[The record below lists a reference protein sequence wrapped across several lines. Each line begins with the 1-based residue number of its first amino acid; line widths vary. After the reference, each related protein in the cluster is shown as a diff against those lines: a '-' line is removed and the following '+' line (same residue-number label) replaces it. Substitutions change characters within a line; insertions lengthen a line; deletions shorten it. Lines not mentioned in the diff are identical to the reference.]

1 MDYKREWRIVPD
13 RYSRTMKVTAAL
25 KATLRDYKPP
35 LIPPRFADH
44 AKASVMVLVRDA
56 SRPTI
61 VLTERTS
68 HLSSHAGE
76 VAWPGGRVESA
87 DVNPLAAG
95 LRETFEEIGVPEAAV
110 AVIGELPGEI
120 SKFGLWVT
128 PYVGLISA
136 DQTLTANPSEVA
148 SVFEIPMDWL
158 LANPPSE
165 IERLDRHG
173 ETQWA
178 PVYRFGTYRVW
189 GLTALILAS
198 LVDISGISDR

>member
-1 MDYKREWRIVPD
+1 MNA
-13 RYSRTMKVTAAL
+13 TAAL
-25 KATLRDYKPP
+25 KSALQNYEPP
-35 LIPPRFADH
+35 PIPPQFMDS
-44 AKASVMVLVRDA
+44 AKASVMVLVREG

-61 VLTERTS
+61 VLTERTA

-76 VAWPGGRVESA
+76 VAWPGGRVEPV

-95 LRETFEEIGVPEAAV
+95 LRETFEEIGVPQAAV
-110 AVIGELPGEI
+110 TVIGELPGEI
-120 SKFGLWVT
+120 SKFGLWVM

-136 DQTLTANPSEVA
+136 DQSVTANPSEVA
-148 SVFEIPMDWL
+148 SIFEIPMDWL
-158 LANPPSE
+158 SANPPNE

-178 PVYRFGTYRVW
+178 PVYYFGNYRVW

-198 LVDISGISDR
+198 LVDISGISDHEPVR

>member
-1 MDYKREWRIVPD
+1 MNA
-13 RYSRTMKVTAAL
+13 TAAL
-25 KATLRDYKPP
+25 KSALQNYEPP
-35 LIPPRFADH
+35 PIPPQFMDS
-44 AKASVMVLVRDA
+44 AKASVMVLVREG

-61 VLTERTS
+61 VLTERTA

-87 DVNPLAAG
+87 DANPLAAG
-95 LRETFEEIGVPEAAV
+95 LRETFEEIGVPQAAV
-110 AVIGELPGEI
+110 RVIGELPGEI
-120 SKFGLWVT
+120 SKFGLWVM

-136 DQTLTANPSEVA
+136 DQSVTANPSEVA
-148 SVFEIPMDWL
+148 SIFEIPMDWL
-158 LANPPSE
+158 SANPPNE

-178 PVYRFGTYRVW
+178 PVYYFGNYRVW

-198 LVDISGISDR
+198 LVDISGIGDHEPVR

>member
-1 MDYKREWRIVPD
+1 MNA
-13 RYSRTMKVTAAL
+13 TAAL
-25 KATLRDYKPP
+25 KSALQNYEPP
-35 LIPPRFADH
+35 PIPPQFMDS
-44 AKASVMVLVRDA
+44 AKASVMVLVREG

-61 VLTERTS
+61 VLTERTA

-87 DVNPLAAG
+87 DANPLAAG
-95 LRETFEEIGVPEAAV
+95 LRETFEEIGVPQAAV
-110 AVIGELPGEI
+110 RVIGELPGEI

-136 DQTLTANPSEVA
+136 DQAVTANPSEVA
-148 SVFEIPMDWL
+148 SIFEIPMDWL
-158 LANPPSE
+158 SANPPNE

-178 PVYRFGTYRVW
+178 PVYYFGNYRVW

-198 LVDISGISDR
+198 LVDISGISDHVPSR

>member
-1 MDYKREWRIVPD
+1 M
-13 RYSRTMKVTAAL
+13 
-25 KATLRDYKPP
+25 
-35 LIPPRFADH
+35 
-44 AKASVMVLVRDA
+44 
-56 SRPTI
+56 
-61 VLTERTS
+61 LTERTA

-95 LRETFEEIGVPEAAV
+95 LRDTFEEIGIPQAAV
-110 AVIGELPGEI
+110 TVIGELQGEI

-128 PYVGLISA
+128 PYVGLIRA
-136 DQTLTANPSEVA
+136 DQAATANPSEVA
-148 SVFEIPMDWL
+148 SIFEIPMDWL
-158 LANPPSE
+158 SANPPNE

-178 PVYRFGTYRVW
+178 PVYRYGTYRVW

-198 LVDISGISDR
+198 LVAISGISDHEPSR

>member
-1 MDYKREWRIVPD
+1 M
-13 RYSRTMKVTAAL
+13 TVTAAL
-25 KATLRDYKPP
+25 KSALQNYEPP
-35 LIPPRFADH
+35 PIPPQFRDH
-44 AKASVMVLVRDA
+44 AKASVMVLVREA

-87 DVNPLAAG
+87 DVSPLAAG
-95 LRETFEEIGVPEAAV
+95 LRETFEEIGIPQAAV
-110 AVIGELPGEI
+110 TVIGELPGEI

-128 PYVGLISA
+128 PYVGLIRA
-136 DQTLTANPSEVA
+136 DQAATANPSEVA
-148 SVFEIPMDWL
+148 SIFEIPMDWL
-158 LANPPSE
+158 SANPPNE
-165 IERLDRHG
+165 IERLDRHR

-178 PVYRFGTYRVW
+178 PVYRYGTYRVW

-198 LVDISGISDR
+198 LVAISGISDREPSR

>member
-1 MDYKREWRIVPD
+1 M
-13 RYSRTMKVTAAL
+13 TVTAAL
-25 KATLRDYKPP
+25 KSALQKYEPP
-35 LIPPRFADH
+35 PIPPQFMDS
-44 AKASVMVLVRDA
+44 AKASVMVLVREG

-61 VLTERTS
+61 VLTERTA

-76 VAWPGGRVESA
+76 VAWPGGRVEPV

-95 LRETFEEIGVPEAAV
+95 LRETFEEIGVPQAAV
-110 AVIGELPGEI
+110 TVIGELPGEI
-120 SKFGLWVT
+120 SKFGLWVM

-136 DQTLTANPSEVA
+136 DQAVTANPSEVA
-148 SVFEIPMDWL
+148 SIFEIPMDRL
-158 LANPPSE
+158 SANPPNE

-178 PVYRFGTYRVW
+178 PVYYFDNYRVW

-198 LVDISGISDR
+198 LVDISGISDHEPSGWKP

>member
-1 MDYKREWRIVPD
+1 M
-13 RYSRTMKVTAAL
+13 TVTAAL
-25 KATLRDYKPP
+25 KSALQNYEPP
-35 LIPPRFADH
+35 PIPPHFRDH
-44 AKASVMVLVRDA
+44 AIASVMVLVREA
-56 SRPTI
+56 PRPTI

-87 DVNPLAAG
+87 DVSPLAAG
-95 LRETFEEIGVPEAAV
+95 LRETFEEIGIPQAAV
-110 AVIGELPGEI
+110 TVIGELPGEI

-128 PYVGLISA
+128 PYVGLIRA
-136 DQTLTANPSEVA
+136 DQAATANPAEVA
-148 SVFEIPMDWL
+148 SIFEIPMDWL
-158 LANPPSE
+158 SANPPNE

-178 PVYRFGTYRVW
+178 PVYRYGTYRVW

-198 LVDISGISDR
+198 LVAISGISDREPSR

>member
-1 MDYKREWRIVPD
+1 MNA
-13 RYSRTMKVTAAL
+13 TAAL
-25 KATLRDYKPP
+25 KSALQNYEPP
-35 LIPPRFADH
+35 PIPPQFMDS
-44 AKASVMVLVRDA
+44 AKASVMVLVREG

-61 VLTERTS
+61 VLTERTA

-87 DVNPLAAG
+87 DANPLAAG
-95 LRETFEEIGVPEAAV
+95 LRETFEEIGVPQAAV
-110 AVIGELPGEI
+110 RVIGELPGEI

-136 DQTLTANPSEVA
+136 DQSVTANPSEVA
-148 SVFEIPMDWL
+148 SIFEIPMDWL
-158 LANPPSE
+158 SANPPNE

-178 PVYRFGTYRVW
+178 PVYYFGNYRVW

-198 LVDISGISDR
+198 LVDISGISDHEPVR

>member
-1 MDYKREWRIVPD
+1 MNAI
-13 RYSRTMKVTAAL
+13 AAL
-25 KATLRDYKPP
+25 KSALQNYEPP
-35 LIPPRFADH
+35 PIPPQFMDS
-44 AKASVMVLVRDA
+44 AKASVMVLVREG

-61 VLTERTS
+61 VLTERTA

-76 VAWPGGRVESA
+76 VAWPGGRVEPA
-87 DVNPLAAG
+87 DANPLAAG
-95 LRETFEEIGVPEAAV
+95 LRETFEEIGVPQAAV
-110 AVIGELPGEI
+110 RVIGELPGEI

-136 DQTLTANPSEVA
+136 DQAVTANPSEVA
-148 SVFEIPMDWL
+148 SIFEIPMDWL
-158 LANPPSE
+158 SANPPNE

-178 PVYRFGTYRVW
+178 PVYYFDNYRVW

-198 LVDISGISDR
+198 LVDISGISDHEPSGWKP

>member
-1 MDYKREWRIVPD
+1 M
-13 RYSRTMKVTAAL
+13 TVTAAL
-25 KATLRDYKPP
+25 KSALQNYEPP
-35 LIPPRFADH
+35 PIPPQFRDH
-44 AKASVMVLVRDA
+44 AKASVMVLVREG

-61 VLTERTS
+61 VLTERTA

-87 DVNPLAAG
+87 DANPLAAG
-95 LRETFEEIGVPEAAV
+95 LRETFEEIGVPQAAV
-110 AVIGELPGEI
+110 RVIGELPGEI

-136 DQTLTANPSEVA
+136 DQAVTANPSEVA
-148 SVFEIPMDWL
+148 SIFEIPMDWL
-158 LANPPSE
+158 SANPPNE

-178 PVYRFGTYRVW
+178 PVYYFDNYRVW

-198 LVDISGISDR
+198 LIDISGISDYEPSR

>member
-1 MDYKREWRIVPD
+1 
-13 RYSRTMKVTAAL
+13 
-25 KATLRDYKPP
+25 
-35 LIPPRFADH
+35 
-44 AKASVMVLVRDA
+44 MVLVREA

-87 DVNPLAAG
+87 DVSPLAAG
-95 LRETFEEIGVPEAAV
+95 LRETFEEIGIPQAAV
-110 AVIGELPGEI
+110 TVIGELPGEI

-128 PYVGLISA
+128 PYVGLIRA
-136 DQTLTANPSEVA
+136 DQAATANPAEVA
-148 SVFEIPMDWL
+148 SIFEIPMDWL
-158 LANPPSE
+158 SANPPNE

-178 PVYRFGTYRVW
+178 PVYRYGTYRVW

-198 LVDISGISDR
+198 LVAISGISDREPSR

>member
-1 MDYKREWRIVPD
+1 MNA
-13 RYSRTMKVTAAL
+13 TAAL
-25 KATLRDYKPP
+25 KSALQNYEPP
-35 LIPPRFADH
+35 PIPPQFMNS
-44 AKASVMVLVRDA
+44 AKASVMVLVREG

-61 VLTERTS
+61 VLTERTA

-87 DVNPLAAG
+87 DANPLAAG
-95 LRETFEEIGVPEAAV
+95 LRETFEEIGVPQAAV
-110 AVIGELPGEI
+110 TVIGELPGEI
-120 SKFGLWVT
+120 SKFGLWVM

-136 DQTLTANPSEVA
+136 DQAVTANPSEVA
-148 SVFEIPMDWL
+148 SIFEIPMDWL
-158 LANPPSE
+158 SANPPNE

-178 PVYRFGTYRVW
+178 PVYYFDNYRVW

-198 LVDISGISDR
+198 LVDISGISDHEPSGWKP

>member
-1 MDYKREWRIVPD
+1 M
-13 RYSRTMKVTAAL
+13 TVTAAL
-25 KATLRDYKPP
+25 KSALQNYEPP
-35 LIPPRFADH
+35 PIPPQFMDS
-44 AKASVMVLVRDA
+44 AKASVMVLVRES

-61 VLTERTS
+61 VLTERTA

-76 VAWPGGRVESA
+76 VAWPGGRVEPV

-95 LRETFEEIGVPEAAV
+95 LRETFEEIGVPQAAV
-110 AVIGELPGEI
+110 TVIGELPGEI
-120 SKFGLWVT
+120 SKFGLWVM

-136 DQTLTANPSEVA
+136 DQAVTANPSEVA
-148 SVFEIPMDWL
+148 SIFEIPMDWL
-158 LANPPSE
+158 SANPPKD

-178 PVYRFGTYRVW
+178 PVYYFGNYRVW

-198 LVDISGISDR
+198 LVDISGISDHEPVR

>member
-1 MDYKREWRIVPD
+1 M
-13 RYSRTMKVTAAL
+13 TVTAAL
-25 KATLRDYKPP
+25 KSALQNYEPP
-35 LIPPRFADH
+35 PIPPQFMSS
-44 AKASVMVLVRDA
+44 AKASVMVLVREG

-61 VLTERTS
+61 VLTERTA

-76 VAWPGGRVESA
+76 VAWPGGRVEPV

-95 LRETFEEIGVPEAAV
+95 LRETFEEIGVPQAAV
-110 AVIGELPGEI
+110 TVIGELPGEI
-120 SKFGLWVT
+120 SKFGLWVM

-136 DQTLTANPSEVA
+136 DQSVTANPSEVA
-148 SVFEIPMDWL
+148 SIFEIPMDWL
-158 LANPPSE
+158 SANPPNE

-178 PVYRFGTYRVW
+178 PVYYFGNYRVW

-198 LVDISGISDR
+198 LVDISGISDHEPVR

>member
-1 MDYKREWRIVPD
+1 MNA
-13 RYSRTMKVTAAL
+13 TAAL
-25 KATLRDYKPP
+25 KSALQNYEPP
-35 LIPPRFADH
+35 PIPPQFMDS
-44 AKASVMVLVRDA
+44 AKASVMVLVREG

-61 VLTERTS
+61 VLTERTA

-76 VAWPGGRVESA
+76 VAWPGGRVEPV

-95 LRETFEEIGVPEAAV
+95 LRETFEEIGVPQAAV
-110 AVIGELPGEI
+110 TVIGELPGEI

-136 DQTLTANPSEVA
+136 DQSVTANPSEVA
-148 SVFEIPMDWL
+148 SIFEIPMDWL
-158 LANPPSE
+158 SANPPNE

-178 PVYRFGTYRVW
+178 PVYYFGNYRVW

-198 LVDISGISDR
+198 LVDISGISDHEPVR

>member
-1 MDYKREWRIVPD
+1 MNA
-13 RYSRTMKVTAAL
+13 TAAL
-25 KATLRDYKPP
+25 KSALQNYEPP
-35 LIPPRFADH
+35 PIPPQFMDS
-44 AKASVMVLVRDA
+44 AKASVMVLVREG

-61 VLTERTS
+61 VLTERTA

-76 VAWPGGRVESA
+76 VAWPGGRVEPV

-95 LRETFEEIGVPEAAV
+95 LRETFEEIGVPQAAV
-110 AVIGELPGEI
+110 TVIGELPGEI

-136 DQTLTANPSEVA
+136 DQSVTANPSEVA
-148 SVFEIPMDWL
+148 SIFEIPMDWL
-158 LANPPSE
+158 SANPPNE

-178 PVYRFGTYRVW
+178 PVYYFDNYRVW

-198 LVDISGISDR
+198 LVDISGISDHEPSR

>member
-1 MDYKREWRIVPD
+1 
-13 RYSRTMKVTAAL
+13 MKVTAAL
-25 KATLRDYKPP
+25 KSALQNYEPP
-35 LIPPRFADH
+35 SIPPQFMDS
-44 AKASVMVLVRDA
+44 AKASVMVLVREG

-61 VLTERTS
+61 VLTERTA

-95 LRETFEEIGVPEAAV
+95 LRETYEEIGVPETAV
-110 AVIGELPGEI
+110 TVIGELPGEI
-120 SKFGLWVT
+120 SKFGLWVM

-136 DQTLTANPSEVA
+136 DQAVTANPSEVA
-148 SVFEIPMDWL
+148 SIFEIPMDWL
-158 LANPPSE
+158 SANPPNE

-178 PVYRFGTYRVW
+178 PVYYFDNYRVW

-198 LVDISGISDR
+198 LIDISGISDYEPSR

>member
-1 MDYKREWRIVPD
+1 
-13 RYSRTMKVTAAL
+13 MKVTPAL
-25 KATLRDYKPP
+25 KSALQNYEPP
-35 LIPPRFADH
+35 PIPPQFMDS
-44 AKASVMVLVRDA
+44 AKASVMVLVREG

-61 VLTERTS
+61 VLTERTA

-76 VAWPGGRVESA
+76 VAWPGGRVEPA

-95 LRETFEEIGVPEAAV
+95 LRETFEEIGVPQAAV
-110 AVIGELPGEI
+110 TVIGELPGEI
-120 SKFGLWVT
+120 SKFGLWVM

-136 DQTLTANPSEVA
+136 DQSVTANPSEVA
-148 SVFEIPMDWL
+148 SIFEIPMDWL
-158 LANPPSE
+158 SANPPNE

-178 PVYRFGTYRVW
+178 PVYHFGAYRVW

-198 LVDISGISDR
+198 LVDISGISDRKTSR

>member
-1 MDYKREWRIVPD
+1 MRI
-13 RYSRTMKVTAAL
+13 MNATAAL
-25 KATLRDYKPP
+25 KSALQNYEPP
-35 LIPPRFADH
+35 PIPPQFLNS
-44 AKASVMVLVRDA
+44 AKASVMVLVREG

-61 VLTERTS
+61 VLTERTA

-95 LRETFEEIGVPEAAV
+95 LRETFEEIGVPQEAV
-110 AVIGELPGEI
+110 RVIGELPGEI

-136 DQTLTANPSEVA
+136 DQAVTANPSEVA
-148 SVFEIPMDWL
+148 SIFEIPMDWL
-158 LANPPSE
+158 SANPPKE

-178 PVYRFGTYRVW
+178 PVYYFGNYRVW

-198 LVDISGISDR
+198 LVDISGISDHEPSG

>member
-1 MDYKREWRIVPD
+1 M
-13 RYSRTMKVTAAL
+13 TVTAAL
-25 KATLRDYKPP
+25 KSALQKYEPP
-35 LIPPRFADH
+35 PIPPQFMDS
-44 AKASVMVLVRDA
+44 AKASVMVLVREG

-61 VLTERTS
+61 VLTERTA

-76 VAWPGGRVESA
+76 VAWPGGRVEPV

-95 LRETFEEIGVPEAAV
+95 LRETFEEIGVPQAAV
-110 AVIGELPGEI
+110 TVIGELPGEI
-120 SKFGLWVT
+120 SKFGLWVM

-136 DQTLTANPSEVA
+136 DQAVTANPSEVA
-148 SVFEIPMDWL
+148 SIFEIPMDWL
-158 LANPPSE
+158 SANPPKE

-178 PVYRFGTYRVW
+178 PVYYFGNYRVW

-198 LVDISGISDR
+198 LVDISGISDHEPSGWKP